1 MTKRF
6 IDVVEQNFTTCHLI
20 DAADCFES
28 LMQDLR
34 EHYHAQAPLNEN
46 ELVLHYAYD
55 CGLDL
60 FLTENLGLLIKHT
73 ETDVRSMWQHGAN
86 KRVSEMRGS
95 I

>member
-1 MTKRF
+1 MTMNYEVQ
-6 IDVVEQNFTTCHLI
+6 IEQNFTTCHLI
-20 DAADCFES
+20 DENDCLES

-34 EHYHAQAPLNEN
+34 EHYQAQAPFSAN
-46 ELVLHYAYD
+46 ELVLFMPA
-55 CGLDL
+55 
-60 FLTENLGLLIKHT
+60 NLGLLIKHT